1 MSTFKI
7 PTPHP
12 NLSRNG
18 FDLSSRRVFSN
29 SVGQLLPVGCWEVN
43 PSEKFRI
50 SVQDLVRTQPL
61 NTAAF
66 ARCKEYF
73 HFFFVPYPAL
83 WIFSDSFF
91 TGVVNPDS
99 TARRSSTGSTNYEW
113 VPKTAPYFDLDKIL
127 DKLSGASY
135 SATDVLGYKRST
147 GAFKLLHYLGY
158 GVNASGEIAD
168 LQSTEKSFTSHL
180 GHDSRSSRNSH
191 RVSDL
196 KYDGHSGTGAKLAIF
211 RLLAYQRI
219 YNDFYRNQQ
228 WEKADVES
236 FNVDWI
242 KDDSLSEVP
251 VDLVEKALTLRY
263 RQWNK
268 DLITSSIPTPNY
280 NEGIFELPALVGS
293 SGYGIERSSL
303 GIPSLKTNSQ
313 DGLRSI
319 SPTDLRA
326 MFALDKM
333 LEATRRA
340 HGLDYQSQIAAH
352 FGFAVPGSRKP
363 MAHFIGGFD
372 NAISIGEVIAT
383 ASGTAGE
390 SSSVVGQ
397 VTGKGIGSLN
407 SHPIEFT
414 SKEHGIIMC
423 IHSVV
428 PQPDYNAIFV
438 DPFNTKLNREDY
450 FQPEFQDLGY
460 VPLKSSD
467 LAFFRSDS
475 AVSSRE
481 VNNKVLGYV
490 PRYHEYKT
498 ARDVVFGDFISGKS
512 LSAWTSPRWDFVNY
526 KKKDGKLSVDLSA
539 SNFMIDPG
547 ILDSIFAVGYDGDV
561 STDQFLVN
569 SYFNI
574 KSVRP
579 MSVTGLPSL

>member
-1 MSTFKI
+1 MSSFKI

-29 SVGQLLPVGCWEVN
+29 SVGQLLPVGCWELN

-66 ARCKEYF
+66 ARCKEYY

-83 WIFSDSFF
+83 WMYSDSFF

-99 TARRSSTGSTNYEW
+99 SARRSSSGTTNYDW
-113 VPKTAPYFDLDKIL
+113 VPKSAPYFDLDKIIDRL
-127 DKLSGASY
+127 TGKSY
-135 SATDVLGYKRST
+135 SALDALGYSRSF

-158 GVNASGEIAD
+158 GVNSDGEVAD
-168 LQSTEKSFTSHL
+168 LQSTESSSSVSDAFAGTTK
-180 GHDSRSSRNSH
+180 GHRSS
-191 RVSDL
+191 VL
-196 KYDGHSGTGAKLAIF
+196 KFDGHSGTGAKFAIF

-228 WEKADVES
+228 WEKPDVES
-236 FNVDWI
+236 FNIDWL
-242 KDDSLSEVP
+242 KDDNLAEVP
-251 VDLVEKALTLRY
+251 VDVVEKALTLRY

-280 NEGIFELPALVGS
+280 NEGIFELPTLVGG
-293 SGYGIERSSL
+293 SGYGIERSNL

-313 DGLRSI
+313 DGLRSV

-352 FGFAVPGSRKP
+352 FGFDVPESRKP

-390 SSSVVGQ
+390 SHSVVGQ

-407 SHPIEFT
+407 SHSIEFT
-414 SKEHGIIMC
+414 SKEHGLIMC
-423 IHSVV
+423 IHSIV

-475 AVSSRE
+475 AANSRE

-498 ARDVVFGDFISGKS
+498 ARDVIFGDFISGKS
-512 LSAWTSPRWDFVNY
+512 LSAWTTPRWDFVNFT
-526 KKKDGKLSVDLSA
+526 KDNNKVSVDLSA

-547 ILDSIFAVGYDGDV
+547 IMDTIFAVQYGGSS

-569 SYFNI
+569 SYFNV
-574 KSVRP
+574 KAVRP

>member
-1 MSTFKI
+1 M
-7 PTPHP
+7 
-12 NLSRNG
+12 
-18 FDLSSRRVFSN
+18 
-29 SVGQLLPVGCWEVN
+29 
-43 PSEKFRI
+43 
-50 SVQDLVRTQPL
+50 QDLVRTQPL

-66 ARCKEYF
+66 ARCKEYY

-83 WIFSDSFF
+83 WMYSDSFF

-99 TARRSSTGSTNYEW
+99 SARRSSSGTTNYDW
-113 VPKTAPYFDLDKIL
+113 VPKSAPYFDLDKIIDRL
-127 DKLSGASY
+127 TGKSY
-135 SATDVLGYKRST
+135 SALDALGYSRAF

-158 GVNASGEIAD
+158 GVNSDGEVAD
-168 LQSTEKSFTSHL
+168 LQSTESSSAVSDAFAGTTK
-180 GHDSRSSRNSH
+180 GHRSS
-191 RVSDL
+191 VL
-196 KYDGHSGTGAKLAIF
+196 KFDGHSGTGAKFAIF

-228 WEKADVES
+228 WEKPDVES
-236 FNVDWI
+236 FNIDWL
-242 KDDSLSEVP
+242 KDDNLAEVP
-251 VDLVEKALTLRY
+251 VDVVEKALTLRY

-280 NEGIFELPALVGS
+280 NEGIFELPTLVGG
-293 SGYGIERSSL
+293 SGYGIERSNL

-313 DGLRSI
+313 DGLRSV

-352 FGFAVPGSRKP
+352 FGFDVPESRKP

-390 SSSVVGQ
+390 SHSVVGQ

-407 SHPIEFT
+407 SHSIEFT
-414 SKEHGIIMC
+414 SKEHGLIMC
-423 IHSVV
+423 IHSIV

-475 AVSSRE
+475 AANSRE

-498 ARDVVFGDFISGKS
+498 ARDVIFGDFISGKS
-512 LSAWTSPRWDFVNY
+512 LSAWTTPRWDFVNFT
-526 KKKDGKLSVDLSA
+526 KDNNKVSVDLSA

-547 ILDSIFAVGYDGDV
+547 IMDTIFAVQYGGSS

-569 SYFNI
+569 SYFNV
-574 KSVRP
+574 KAVRP

>member
-1 MSTFKI
+1 MSLFKI

-29 SVGQLLPVGCWEVN
+29 SVGQLLPVGCWELN

-66 ARCKEYF
+66 ARCKEYY

-83 WIFSDSFF
+83 WMYSDAFF

-99 TARRSSTGSTNYEW
+99 AARRSSTGTTNYDW
-113 VPKTAPYFDLDKIL
+113 VPKSAPYFDLDKIL
-127 DKLSGASY
+127 DRLSGTSY
-135 SATDVLGYKRST
+135 KSLDALGYKRSY
-147 GAFKLLHYLGY
+147 GAYKLLNFLGY
-158 GVNASGEIAD
+158 GVTSSGEIAD
-168 LQSTEKSFTSHL
+168 LQSTHGSFANS
-180 GHDSRSSRNSH
+180 HDSNSSLLR
-191 RVSDL
+191 RISDI
-196 KYDGHSGTGAKLAIF
+196 KFNGHSGTGAKLAIF

-228 WEKADVES
+228 WEKPDVES
-236 FNVDWI
+236 FNLDWLS
-242 KDDSLSEVP
+242 DDSLSEVP
-251 VDLVEKALTLRY
+251 VEIVEKALTLRY

-268 DLITSSIPTPNY
+268 DLITSAIPTPNY
-280 NEGIFELPALVGS
+280 NEGIFELPTLVGG
-293 SGYGIERSSL
+293 SGYGIERSNL

-352 FGFAVPGSRKP
+352 FGFDVPESRKP

-383 ASGTAGE
+383 ASGQAGA
-390 SSSVVGQ
+390 SASVVGQ

-428 PQPDYNAIFV
+428 PQPDYSSFFI
-438 DPFNTKLNREDY
+438 DSFNTKLNREDY

-460 VPLKSSD
+460 VPLKSAD
-467 LAFFRSDS
+467 VAFFRSDT
-475 AVSSRE
+475 ATNSRE

-498 ARDVVFGDFISGKS
+498 ARDVVFGEFISGKS
-512 LSAWTSPRWDFVNY
+512 LSAWTSPRWDFFNY
-526 KKKDGKLSVDLSA
+526 KKDSNKFSVDLSA

-547 ILDSIFAVGYDGDV
+547 ILDSIFAIGFDGTTG
-561 STDQFLVN
+561 SDQFLVN
-569 SYFNI
+569 SYFNV
-574 KSVRP
+574 KAVRP
-579 MSVTGLPSL
+579 MSVTGLSSL

>member
-1 MSTFKI
+1 MSLFKI

-29 SVGQLLPVGCWEVN
+29 SVGQLLPVGVWEVN

-66 ARCKEYF
+66 ARCKEYY
-73 HFFFVPYPAL
+73 HFFFVPYSAL
-83 WIFSDSFF
+83 WMYSDSFF

-99 TARRSSTGSTNYEW
+99 TARRSKTGSTNYDW
-113 VPKTAPYFDLDKIL
+113 VPKSAPYFDLDKIL
-127 DKLSGASY
+127 DRLNGTSY
-135 SATDVLGYKRST
+135 KSLDVLGYKRSY
-147 GAFKLLHYLGY
+147 GAFKLLNFLGY
-158 GVNASGEIAD
+158 GVTASGEIAD
-168 LQSTEKSFTSHL
+168 LQGTHNTFENSHTSNSSL
-180 GHDSRSSRNSH
+180 LRRSS
-191 RVSDL
+191 DI
-196 KYDGHSGTGAKLAIF
+196 KFDGHSGTGAKLAIF

-228 WEKADVES
+228 WEKADVEA
-236 FNVDWI
+236 FNLDWI
-242 KDDSLSEVP
+242 SDDSLSEVP
-251 VDLVEKALTLRY
+251 VDIVEKALTLRY

-268 DLITSSIPTPNY
+268 DLITSAIPTPNY
-280 NEGIFELPALVGS
+280 NEGIFELPTLVGG
-293 SGYGIERSSL
+293 SGYDIERSNL

-333 LEATRRA
+333 LELTRRA

-352 FGFAVPGSRKP
+352 FGFNVPESRKS
-363 MAHFIGGFD
+363 MSHFIGGFD
-372 NAISIGEVIAT
+372 NTISIGEVIAT
-383 ASGTAGE
+383 ASGQAGA

-407 SHPIEFT
+407 SRPIDFDV
-414 SKEHGIIMC
+414 KEHGIVMC

-428 PQPDYNAIFV
+428 PQPDYNSFYV
-438 DPFNTKLNREDY
+438 DSFNTKLNREDY
-450 FQPEFQDLGY
+450 FQPEYQDLGF
-460 VPLKSSD
+460 VPLKAAEV
-467 LAFFRSDS
+467 AFFRSDTIPNS
-475 AVSSRE
+475 LE
-481 VNNKVLGYV
+481 INNKVLGYV

-498 ARDVVFGDFISGKS
+498 ARDVVFGEFISGKS
-512 LSAWTSPRWDFVNY
+512 LSAWTSPRWDFFNY
-526 KKKDGKLSVDLSA
+526 KKGNNKLSVDLSA

-547 ILDSIFAVGYDGDV
+547 ILDTIFSIGFDG
-561 STDQFLVN
+561 STASDQFLVN
-569 SYFNI
+569 SYFNV
-574 KSVRP
+574 KAVRP
-579 MSVTGLPSL
+579 MSVTGLSSL

>member
-1 MSTFKI
+1 MSLFKI

-29 SVGQLLPVGCWEVN
+29 SVGQLLPVGCWELN

-66 ARCKEYF
+66 ARCKEYY

-83 WIFSDSFF
+83 WMYSDAFF

-99 TARRSSTGSTNYEW
+99 SARRSSTGTTNYDW
-113 VPKTAPYFDLDKIL
+113 VPKSAPYFDLDKIL
-127 DKLSGASY
+127 DRLSSTSY
-135 SATDVLGYKRST
+135 KSLDALGYRRSY
-147 GAFKLLHYLGY
+147 GAYKLLNFLGY
-158 GVNASGEIAD
+158 GVTSSGEIAD
-168 LQSTEKSFTSHL
+168 LQRTHGSFA
-180 GHDSRSSRNSH
+180 NSH
-191 RVSDL
+191 NSDSSL
-196 KYDGHSGTGAKLAIF
+196 IRRISDIKFDGHSGTGAKFAIF

-228 WEKADVES
+228 WEKPDVES
-236 FNVDWI
+236 FNLDWLS
-242 KDDSLSEVP
+242 DDSLSEVP
-251 VDLVEKALTLRY
+251 VEIVEKALTLRY

-268 DLITSSIPTPNY
+268 DLITSAIPTPNY
-280 NEGIFELPALVGS
+280 NEGIFALPPLVGD
-293 SGYGIERSSL
+293 SGYRIERSNL
-303 GIPSLKTNSQ
+303 GIPSLSSDSE
-313 DGLRSI
+313 DGMSSI

-352 FGFAVPGSRKP
+352 FGFDVPESRKP
-363 MAHFIGGFD
+363 MAHFIGGSD

-383 ASGTAGE
+383 ASGQAGA
-390 SSSVVGQ
+390 STSVVGQ

-414 SKEHGIIMC
+414 SKEHGLIMC

-428 PQPDYNAIFV
+428 PQPDYSSFFI
-438 DPFNTKLNREDY
+438 DSFNTKLNREDY

-467 LAFFRSDS
+467 VAFFRSDTS
-475 AVSSRE
+475 VNSVE
-481 VNNKVLGYV
+481 LNNKVLGYV

-498 ARDVVFGDFISGKS
+498 ARDVVFGEFISGKS
-512 LSAWTSPRWDFVNY
+512 LSAWTSPRWDFFNY
-526 KKKDGKLSVDLSA
+526 KKDSNKFSVDLSA

-547 ILDSIFAVGYDGDV
+547 ILDSIFAIGFDGTTG
-561 STDQFLVN
+561 TDQFLVN
-569 SYFNI
+569 SYFNV
-574 KSVRP
+574 KAVRP
-579 MSVTGLPSL
+579 MSVTGLSSL

>member
-1 MSTFKI
+1 MSSFKI

-83 WIFSDSFF
+83 WMYSDAFF

-99 TARRSSTGSTNYEW
+99 AARRSSTGTTNYDW
-113 VPKTAPYFDLDKIL
+113 VPKSAPYFDLDKIL
-127 DKLSGASY
+127 DKLSGKSY
-135 SATDVLGYKRST
+135 NVTDVLGYKRSF
-147 GAFKLLHYLGY
+147 GAYKLLHYLGY
-158 GVNASGEIAD
+158 GVNANGEFAD
-168 LQSTEKSFTSHL
+168 LQSTQLADSTSVNPSFGRRRLSSL
-180 GHDSRSSRNSH
+180 KFNGRSGS
-191 RVSDL
+191 
-196 KYDGHSGTGAKLAIF
+196 GAKLAIF

-228 WEKADVES
+228 WEKPDVES
-236 FNVDWI
+236 FNIDWL
-242 KDDSLSEVP
+242 KDDNLSEVP
-251 VDLVEKALTLRY
+251 VDIVEKALTLRY

-352 FGFAVPGSRKP
+352 FGFDVPESRKP

-383 ASGTAGE
+383 ASGVAGQ

-407 SHPIEFT
+407 SHSIEFT

-423 IHSVV
+423 IHSIV

-438 DPFNTKLNREDY
+438 DSFNTKLNREDY

-460 VPLKSSD
+460 VPLKASD
-467 LAFFRSDS
+467 LAFFRADS
-475 AVSSRE
+475 AANSRE

-498 ARDVVFGDFISGKS
+498 ARDVVFGDFITGKS
-512 LSAWTSPRWDFVNY
+512 LNAWTTPRWDFVNY
-526 KKKDGKLSVDLSA
+526 KKDSNKVSVDLSA

-547 ILDSIFAVGYDGDV
+547 IMDTIFSVGFNGDSV
-561 STDQFLVN
+561 TDQFLVN
-569 SYFNI
+569 SYFNV
-574 KSVRP
+574 KAVRP
-579 MSVTGLPSL
+579 MSVTGLSSL

>member
-1 MSTFKI
+1 MSVFKI

-43 PSEKFRI
+43 PGEKFRI

-83 WIFSDSFF
+83 WMYSDSFF

-99 TARRSSTGSTNYEW
+99 TARRSSTGTTNYDW
-113 VPKTAPYFDLDKIL
+113 VPKSAPYFDLDKIL
-127 DKLSGASY
+127 DRLSSSSY
-135 SATDVLGYKRST
+135 KESDVLGYKRSS
-147 GAFKLLHYLGY
+147 GAYKLLHYLGY
-158 GVNASGEIAD
+158 GINADGQIAD
-168 LQSTEKSFTSHL
+168 LQGTEHSMTVTN
-180 GHDSRSSRNSH
+180 NSNAMVGVH

-196 KYDGHSGTGAKLAIF
+196 QFDGHSGTGAKLCIF

-228 WEKADVES
+228 WEKPDVES
-236 FNVDWI
+236 FNLDWLS
-242 KDDSLSEVP
+242 DDSLAEVP
-251 VDLVEKALTLRY
+251 TEIVEKVLTLRY

-280 NEGIFELPALVGS
+280 NEGIFDLPALVGS
-293 SGYGIERSSL
+293 SEYRIERSAL
-303 GIPSLKTNSQ
+303 GIPSLQANSQ
-313 DGLRSI
+313 GEFNSL

-352 FGFAVPGSRKP
+352 FGFDVPESRKP
-363 MAHFIGGFD
+363 MSHFIGGFD

-383 ASGTAGE
+383 ASGTAGQ

-407 SHPIEFT
+407 SHAIDFT

-438 DPFNTKLNREDY
+438 DAFNTKINREDY

-460 VPLKSSD
+460 VPLKASD
-467 LAFFRSDS
+467 LAFFRSDTPEH
-475 AVSSRE
+475 SRE

-512 LSAWTSPRWDFVNY
+512 LSAWTTPRWDFLNY
-526 KKKDGKLSVDLSA
+526 KKSNDRVSVDLSA

-547 ILDSIFAVGYDGDV
+547 IMDSIFAVDFDGD
-561 STDQFLVN
+561 SHTDQFLVN
-569 SYFNI
+569 SYFNVMA
-574 KSVRP
+574 VRP
-579 MSVTGLPSL
+579 MSVTGLAAL

>member
-1 MSTFKI
+1 MSSFKI

-29 SVGQLLPVGCWEVN
+29 SVGQLLPVGCWELN

-66 ARCKEYF
+66 ARCKEYY

-83 WIFSDSFF
+83 WMYSDSFF

-99 TARRSSTGSTNYEW
+99 TARRSSTGTTNYDW
-113 VPKTAPYFDLDKIL
+113 VPKFAPYFDLDKIL
-127 DKLSGASY
+127 DKLSGPSY
-135 SATDVLGYKRST
+135 NATDVLGYKRSF
-147 GAFKLLHYLGY
+147 GSYKLLHYLGY
-158 GVNASGEIAD
+158 GVNVDGNFAD
-168 LQSTEKSFTSHL
+168 LQSTQKRFSDN
-180 GHDSRSSRNSH
+180 GSSAH
-191 RVSDL
+191 RIPTL
-196 KYDGHSGTGAKLAIF
+196 QFDGHSGTGAKLSIF

-228 WEKADVES
+228 WEKPDVES
-236 FNVDWI
+236 FNIDWL
-242 KDDSLSEVP
+242 KDDNLSEVP
-251 VDLVEKALTLRY
+251 VDIVEKALTLRY

-352 FGFAVPGSRKP
+352 FGFDVPESRKP

-383 ASGTAGE
+383 AAG
-390 SSSVVGQ
+390 SVGDSHSVVGQ

-407 SHPIEFT
+407 SHSIEFT

-423 IHSVV
+423 IHSIV

-475 AVSSRE
+475 ADNSRE

-498 ARDVVFGDFISGKS
+498 ARDVVFGDFMTGMS
-512 LSAWTSPRWDFVNY
+512 LNAWVTPRWDFINFKKVNN
-526 KKKDGKLSVDLSA
+526 KLSVDLSA
-539 SNFMIDPG
+539 SNFMIDPA
-547 ILDSIFAVGYDGDV
+547 IMNTIFSVNYDGE
-561 STDQFLVN
+561 SYADQFLVN
-569 SYFNI
+569 SYFNV
-574 KSVRP
+574 KAVRP
-579 MSVTGLPSL
+579 MSVTGLSSL

>member
-1 MSTFKI
+1 MSVFKI

-43 PSEKFRI
+43 PGEKFRI

-83 WIFSDSFF
+83 WMYSDSFF

-99 TARRSSTGSTNYEW
+99 TARRSSTGTTNYDW
-113 VPKTAPYFDLDKIL
+113 VPKSAPYFDLDKIL
-127 DKLSGASY
+127 DRLSSSSY
-135 SATDVLGYKRST
+135 KESDVLGYKRSY
-147 GAFKLLHYLGY
+147 GAYKLLHYLGY
-158 GVNASGEIAD
+158 GINADGQIAD
-168 LQSTEKSFTSHL
+168 LQSTEQSILATN
-180 GHDSRSSRNSH
+180 NSNAMTGRH

-196 KYDGHSGTGAKLAIF
+196 KFNGHSGTGAKLCIF

-228 WEKADVES
+228 WEKPDVES
-236 FNVDWI
+236 FNLDWLS
-242 KDDSLSEVP
+242 DDSLAEVP
-251 VDLVEKALTLRY
+251 TDIVEKVLTLRY

-268 DLITSSIPTPNY
+268 DLVTSSIPTPNY
-280 NEGIFELPALVGS
+280 NEGIFDLPALVGS
-293 SGYGIERSSL
+293 SGYRIERSAL
-303 GIPSLKTNSQ
+303 GIPSLEANSQ
-313 DGLRSI
+313 GDFNSV

-352 FGFAVPGSRKP
+352 FGFDVPESRKP

-383 ASGTAGE
+383 ASGTAGA

-407 SHPIEFT
+407 SHAIEFS

-438 DPFNTKLNREDY
+438 DTFNTKINREDY

-460 VPLKSSD
+460 VPLKASD
-467 LAFFRSDS
+467 LAFFRSDTPDN
-475 AVSSRE
+475 SRE

-512 LSAWTSPRWDFVNY
+512 LSAWTTPRWDFVNY
-526 KKKDGKLSVDLSA
+526 KKSNDRVSVDLSA

-547 ILDSIFAVGYDGDV
+547 VMDSIFAVGFDGD
-561 STDQFLVN
+561 SDTDQFLVN
-569 SYFNI
+569 SYFDV
-574 KSVRP
+574 KAVRP
-579 MSVTGLPSL
+579 MSVTGLSSL